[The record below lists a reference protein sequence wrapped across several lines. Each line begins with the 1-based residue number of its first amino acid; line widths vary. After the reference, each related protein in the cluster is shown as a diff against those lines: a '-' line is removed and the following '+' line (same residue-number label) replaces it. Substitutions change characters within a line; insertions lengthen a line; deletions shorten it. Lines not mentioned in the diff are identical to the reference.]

1 MGLITNKIYICLPFE
16 KEIDKLDWNGLS
28 TEEYN
33 GKTYYKIPSGGSG
46 RDVVK
51 KITFET
57 FKDNVTVTLNIVSSS
72 EGNWDFAYSCE
83 LDGPSGYNNAK
94 YKISGDNK
102 SITHEYVV
110 PTKGSHWIYIGY
122 IKDGSGDRYND
133 CGYFSIDDID
143 KEYVIR
149 QPKEVYLASD
159 KMNEITYG
167 SKKILEY
174 GKTNT
179 ISWETLTWDKSNNSY
194 TYNTNGP
201 IRIRYK
207 QTSVSSTSATL
218 NTSPSN
224 LPLNG
229 KIYKLDFY
237 PSIISNNTY
246 IMPYKID
253 LSDWDNS
260 YVNDMSS
267 MFSNCYAL
275 TYIDLSKFNTS
286 NVTNMYGMFSNCY
299 SLTNLD
305 VSGFNTSNVT
315 NISEMFAGTR
325 KINMIDMSK
334 WDLSKLYNG
343 NYESGGFGK
352 VFKGSYCENI
362 KLPNMNLKKKFNTY
376 YGNTFS
382 VLYGLKSLQAPELV
396 NSYTNNIKF
405 LFADD
410 NELYDVDMTDWD
422 FSNVAYAYGAFYGTK
437 ISNVS
442 VNLSNAKDSIYSMFR
457 FSYAD
462 SINISNLE
470 ISSKVT
476 DTKWMFGDT
485 KSTSIDFVDNNGNTK
500 FDTSGVTNMSYMFS
514 NSKNL
519 TTINGLNKLNTSNL
533 KDIGAMFYNC
543 NSLTSLNISDWDT
556 SNINSVTSWIRN
568 NDATGLFEYCFKLVD
583 LKLPR
588 KFITAKV
595 NNISG
600 MFNNTS
606 LTSLDLSDWDTSKV
620 YSMRHVFHNNPAL
633 ERLNLVGWDASRVS
647 DTSFMFENCT
657 ELTTLIDGHESE
669 PDVTIFNGL
678 THGIYLYDNSKLNY
692 ESVYALFR
700 GVSAD
705 GDSYYK
711 HIGLPKVMEG
721 KLDPDKVK
729 IAKDKGWNIKYS

>member
-1 MGLITNKIYICLPFE
+1 MGLKTNKIYICLHNE

-33 GKTYYKIPSGGSG
+33 GKTYYKIPGGGSES
-46 RDVVK
+46 DVFK

-57 FKDNVTVTLNIVSSS
+57 LKDNVTVTLNIVSSS
-72 EGNWDFAYSCE
+72 EERFDYAYASD
-83 LDGPSGYNNAK
+83 LDGYPRYYYAK
-94 YKISGDNK
+94 YEISGNNK
-102 SITHEYVV
+102 SITCEYVV
-110 PTKGSHWIYIGY
+110 PNKGSHWIYIGY
-122 IKDGSGDRYND
+122 KKDSTGNNYND
-133 CGYFSIDDID
+133 CGYFSIDNS
-143 KEYVIR
+143 EYVIR
-149 QPKEVYLASD
+149 QPKEVYIASD
-159 KMNEITYG
+159 KMDEITYG
-167 SKKILEY
+167 SKKIFEREL
-174 GKTNT
+174 TNT

-194 TYNTNGP
+194 TYNTKDRLTLYYVKQGYYNGEYTYLFNSP
-201 IRIRYK
+201 A
-207 QTSVSSTSATL
+207 STP
-218 NTSPSN
+218 NDN
-224 LPLNG
+224 
-229 KIYKLDFY
+229 KIKSMRFSGSYSGNSYNFTYKL
-237 PSIISNNTY
+237 
-246 IMPYKID
+246 D
-253 LSDWDNS
+253 LSDWDTSNIS
-260 YVNDMSS
+260 DMSS

-286 NVTNMYGMFSNCY
+286 NVNNMWGMFSNCY

-305 VSGFNTSNVT
+305 VSRFNTSNVT
-315 NISEMFAGTR
+315 SINEMFAGTG

-343 NYESGGFGK
+343 NYESSGFVK

-362 KLPNMNLKKKFNTY
+362 KLPNMNLKKEFNTY
-376 YGNTFS
+376 YGETFKY
-382 VLYGLKSLQAPELV
+382 LYGLKSLQAPELV

-405 LFADD
+405 MFAGDH
-410 NELYDVDMTDWD
+410 ELYDVDMSDWD
-422 FSNVAYAYGAFYGTK
+422 FSNVTYAYGAFYGTK

-442 VNLSNAKDSIYSMFR
+442 ANLVNAKDSIYSMFR

-476 DTKWMFGDT
+476 DTKYMFDNT
-485 KSTSIDFVDNNGNTK
+485 KSTTIDFVDNNGNTK

-519 TTINGLNKLNTSNL
+519 TAINGLNKLNTSNL

-543 NSLTSLNISDWDT
+543 NSLTSIDISDWDT
-556 SNINSVTSWIRN
+556 SNINNVTSRLN
-568 NDATGLFEYCFKLVD
+568 TNDMTGLFEYCFELVD

-595 NNISG
+595 HDISG
-600 MFNNTS
+600 MFNNTR

-620 YSMRHVFHNNPAL
+620 YSMRHVFHNSTAL
-633 ERLNLVGWDASRVS
+633 ERLNLVGWDASRTS
-647 DTSFMFENCT
+647 DTNWMFVNCT

-678 THGIYLYDNSKLNY
+678 THAIYLYDNSKLNY

-711 HIGLPKVMEG
+711 NIGLPKVMEG
-721 KLDPDKVK
+721 KLDADKVK
-729 IAKDKGWNIKYS
+729 IAKDKGWTITYK

>member
-16 KEIDKLDWNGLS
+16 KELDKLDWNGLS

-33 GKTYYKIPSGGSG
+33 GKTYYKIPSGGGGS
-46 RDVVK
+46 DVVK

-57 FKDNVTVTLNIVSSS
+57 IKDNVTVTLNIVSSS
-72 EGNWDFAYSCE
+72 ERNYDFAYACD
-83 LDGPSGYNNAK
+83 LDGNSGFNGAK
-94 YKISGDNK
+94 YKISGDNQ
-102 SITHEYVV
+102 SIACEYVV
-110 PTKGSHWIYIGY
+110 PNKGSHWIYIGY
-122 IKDGSGDRYND
+122 KKDYSGNQYND
-133 CGYFSIDDID
+133 CGYFSIDNSD

-167 SKKILEY
+167 SKKILEH
-174 GKTNT
+174 GLTNT

-194 TYNTNGP
+194 TYNTKDRLTLYYVKPGYYNGE
-201 IRIRYK
+201 Y
-207 QTSVSSTSATL
+207 TYLLVSPASTP
-218 NTSPSN
+218 NDN
-224 LPLNG
+224 
-229 KIYKLDFY
+229 KIKSMRFSGSYSGNSYNFTYKL
-237 PSIISNNTY
+237 
-246 IMPYKID
+246 D
-253 LSDWDNS
+253 LSDWDTSN
-260 YVNDMSS
+260 VTDMSR
-267 MFSNCYAL
+267 MFSNCHAL
-275 TYIDLSKFNTS
+275 TNLDVSKFNTS
-286 NVTNMYGMFSNCY
+286 NVTNIN
-299 SLTNLD
+299 
-305 VSGFNTSNVT
+305 
-315 NISEMFAGTR
+315 EMFAGTG

-334 WDLSKLYNG
+334 WDLSKLSNG
-343 NYESGGFGK
+343 NYESGGFAK

-362 KLPNMNLKKKFNTY
+362 KLPNMNLKKEFNTY

-382 VLYGLKSLQAPELV
+382 FLYGLKSLQAPELV
-396 NSYTNNIKF
+396 NSYTNNIRF
-405 LFADD
+405 LFAGDH
-410 NELYDVDMTDWD
+410 ELYDVDMSDWD
-422 FSNVAYAYGAFYGTK
+422 FSNVTYAYGAFYGTK

-457 FSYAD
+457 ESYAD

-485 KSTSIDFVDNNGNTK
+485 KSTTIDFVDSNGNTK
-500 FDTSGVTNMSYMFS
+500 FDTSGVTNMSYMFR

-543 NSLTSLNISDWDT
+543 NSLTSIDLSYWNT
-556 SNINSVTSWIRN
+556 SNINNVTSDLST
-568 NDATGLFEYCFKLVD
+568 NDKTGLFENCYNLVD

-588 KFITAKV
+588 KFITSKV
-595 NNISG
+595 RNISG
-600 MFNNTS
+600 MFNNTR
-606 LTSLDLSDWDTSKV
+606 LTSLDLSGWDTSNV
-620 YSMRHVFHNNPAL
+620 YSMRHVFHNSIAL

-647 DTSFMFENCT
+647 DTSWIFVNCT

-678 THGIYLYDNSKLNY
+678 KHNISLTDNSKLNY
-692 ESVYALFR
+692 ESIYALFR

-711 HIGLPKVMEG
+711 NINLPKVIQG
-721 KLDPDKVK
+721 KLDAAKVK
-729 IAKDKGWNIKYS
+729 IAKDKGWTIKYS

>member
-16 KEIDKLDWNGLS
+16 KEVDKLDWNGLS

-33 GKTYYKIPSGGSG
+33 GKTYYKIPSGGSSS
-46 RDVVK
+46 DVVK

-57 FKDNVTVTLNIVSSS
+57 LKNNVTVTLNIVSSS
-72 EGNWDFAYSCE
+72 ERSFDFAYACE
-83 LDGPSGYNNAK
+83 LDGTSGYSHAK

-110 PTKGSHWIYIGY
+110 PKKGNHWIYIGY
-122 IKDGSGDRYND
+122 RKDGSSNQYND
-133 CGYFSIDDID
+133 CGYFSIDNLN

-167 SKKILEY
+167 SKKILER
-174 GKTNT
+174 GFTNT
-179 ISWETLTWDKSNNSY
+179 ISWETLEWNKSNNSY
-194 TYNTNGP
+194 TYNTGGKLKLT
-201 IRIRYK
+201 YLGG
-207 QTSVSSTSATL
+207 STYL
-218 NTSPSN
+218 INSPEYMKNNIDYPRFYDINSYIGNSYN
-224 LPLNG
+224 L
-229 KIYKLDFY
+229 
-237 PSIISNNTY
+237 T
-246 IMPYKID
+246 YKID
-253 LSDWDNS
+253 LSDWDTSNI
-260 YVNDMSS
+260 NDMGG
-267 MFSNCYAL
+267 MFRNCYSL

-286 NVTNMYGMFSNCY
+286 KVNGMIAMFRNCY

-305 VSGFNTSNVT
+305 VSRFNTSNVAS
-315 NISEMFAGTR
+315 ISEMFAGTG

-334 WDLSKLYNG
+334 WHLSELNNG
-343 NYESGGFGK
+343 SNYESSGFGN

-376 YGNTFS
+376 YGDTFS
-382 VLYGLKSLQAPELV
+382 FLYGLKSLQAPELV
-396 NSYTNNIKF
+396 NSYTNNIRF
-405 LFADD
+405 MFADD
-410 NELYDVDMTDWD
+410 NKLYDVDMTDWD
-422 FSNVAYAYGAFYGTK
+422 FSNVTYAYGAFFGTK

-442 VNLSNAKDSIYSMFR
+442 ANLVNTKDSIYSMFR

-476 DTKWMFGDT
+476 DTKYMFGDT
-485 KSTSIDFVDNNGNTK
+485 KSTSIDFVDSNGNTK

-543 NSLTSLNISDWDT
+543 NSLTSIDISDWDT
-556 SNINSVTSWIRN
+556 SNINNVTSWKSN

-583 LKLPR
+583 LKLPK

-595 NNISG
+595 DNISG

-620 YSMRHVFHNNPAL
+620 YSMRHVFHNNTAL
-633 ERLNLVGWDASRVS
+633 ERLNLVGWDASRTG
-647 DTSFMFENCT
+647 DTSWIFANCT

-678 THGIYLYDNSKLNY
+678 KNGISLSDNTKLNY

-705 GDSYYK
+705 GDRYYK
-711 HIGLPKVMEG
+711 KIYLPKVMEG
-721 KLDPDKVK
+721 KLDAAKVK
-729 IAKDKGWNIKYS
+729 IATDKGWTVAYK

>member
-1 MGLITNKIYICLPFE
+1 MGIITNKIYICLPYE
-16 KEIDKLDWNGLS
+16 KEIDKLDWDGLS

-33 GKTYYKIPSGGSG
+33 GKTYYKIASGGG
-46 RDVVK
+46 AKDVVK

-57 FKDNVTVTLNIVSSS
+57 LKDNVTVTLNIVSSS
-72 EGNWDFAYSCE
+72 EARFDFAYACD
-83 LDGPSGYNNAK
+83 LDGTSGFSNAK

-122 IKDGSGDRYND
+122 KKDYSGDKYND
-133 CGYFSIDDID
+133 CGYFSIDNSD
-143 KEYVIR
+143 KEYVFT

-167 SKKILEY
+167 SKKILER
-174 GKTNT
+174 GFTNT

-194 TYNTNGP
+194 TYNTRGKLKLT
-201 IRIRYK
+201 Y
-207 QTSVSSTSATL
+207 SGGSTYL
-218 NTSPSN
+218 IKSPEYMKNNIDYPRFYNINSYSGNSYN
-224 LPLNG
+224 LT
-229 KIYKLDFY
+229 YKL
-237 PSIISNNTY
+237 
-246 IMPYKID
+246 D
-253 LSDWDNS
+253 LSDWDTSNIRAM
-260 YVNDMSS
+260 VG
-267 MFSNCYAL
+267 MFSNCYSL

-286 NVTNMYGMFSNCY
+286 NVDGMVAMFSNCY

-305 VSGFNTSNVT
+305 VSKFNTSNVAS
-315 NISEMFAGTR
+315 IAEMFAGTG
-325 KINMIDMSK
+325 KIKMIDMSK
-334 WDLSKLYNG
+334 WDLSELNNG
-343 NYESGGFGK
+343 SNYENSGFGK

-376 YGNTFS
+376 YGDTFS
-382 VLYGLKSLQAPELV
+382 FLYGLKSLQAPELV

-405 LFADD
+405 MFADD
-410 NELYDVDMTDWD
+410 NKLYDVNMSDWD

-442 VNLSNAKDSIYSMFR
+442 ANLVNAKYSIYSMFR

-476 DTKWMFGDT
+476 DTRWMFGDT
-485 KSTSIDFVDNNGNTK
+485 KSTTIDFVDNNGNTK
-500 FDTSGVTNMSYMFS
+500 FDTSGVTNMSYMFM

-543 NSLTSLNISDWDT
+543 NSLTSIDISDWDT
-556 SNINSVTSWIRN
+556 SNINNVTSWLST
-568 NDATGLFEYCFKLVD
+568 NDAKGLFEYCFKLVD

-595 NNISG
+595 NDISG
-600 MFNNTS
+600 MFNNTR
-606 LTSLDLSDWDTSKV
+606 LKSLDLSGWDTSNV
-620 YSMRHVFHNNPAL
+620 YSMRHVFHNSSAL
-633 ERLNLVGWDASRVS
+633 KRLNLVGWDASRVS
-647 DTSFMFENCT
+647 DTSWIFANCT

-678 THGIYLYDNSKLNY
+678 KYNISLTDNSKLNY
-692 ESVYALFR
+692 ESIYALFR
-700 GVSAD
+700 GLSAD
-705 GDSYYK
+705 GDRYYK
-711 HIGLPKVMEG
+711 NIYLPKVMQG
-721 KLDPDKVK
+721 KLDADKVK
-729 IAKDKGWNIKYS
+729 IAKDKGWTIKYS

>member
-1 MGLITNKIYICLPFE
+1 MAIITNKIYICLPYE
-16 KEIDKLDWNGLS
+16 KEVDKLDWDGLS

-33 GKTYYKIPSGGSG
+33 SKTYYKIPGGGSSS
-46 RDVVK
+46 DVVK

-57 FKDNVTVTLNIVSSS
+57 LKDNVTVTLNIVSSS
-72 EGNWDFAYSCE
+72 EQNWDFAYACD
-83 LDGPSGYNNAK
+83 LDGNSKFNNAK
-94 YKISGDNK
+94 YKISGDNQ
-102 SITHEYVV
+102 SITCEYVV
-110 PTKGSHWIYIGY
+110 PNKGSHWIYIGY
-122 IKDGSGDRYND
+122 RKDSSGNYYND
-133 CGYFSIDDID
+133 CGYFSIDVID

-149 QPKEVYLASD
+149 QPKEVYLASN

-174 GKTNT
+174 GLTNT
-179 ISWETLTWDKSNNSY
+179 ISWETLEWNKLNNSY
-194 TYNTNGP
+194 TYNTGGKLKLT
-201 IRIRYK
+201 YLGG
-207 QTSVSSTSATL
+207 STYL
-218 NTSPSN
+218 IKSPEYMKNNIDYPRFYNINSYSGNSYN
-224 LPLNG
+224 LT
-229 KIYKLDFY
+229 YKL
-237 PSIISNNTY
+237 
-246 IMPYKID
+246 D
-253 LSDWDNS
+253 LSDWDTSNIKS
-260 YVNDMSS
+260 MYS
-267 MFSNCYAL
+267 MFKDCYAL

-286 NVTNMYGMFSNCY
+286 KVDGMGAMFSNCY

-305 VSGFNTSNVT
+305 VSRFNTSNVT
-315 NISEMFAGTR
+315 TIREMFSGTR

-334 WDLSKLYNG
+334 WDLSKLG
-343 NYESGGFGK
+343 DNYDAFK
-352 VFKGSYCENI
+352 DVFKGSYCENI

-382 VLYGLKSLQAPELV
+382 FLYGLKSLQAPELV

-422 FSNVAYAYGAFYGTK
+422 FSNVTYAYGAFYGTK

-442 VNLSNAKDSIYSMFR
+442 ANLSNAKDSIYSMFR
-457 FSYAD
+457 LSYAN

-476 DTKWMFGDT
+476 DAKWMFGDT

-500 FDTSGVTNMSYMFS
+500 FDTSGVTNMSYMFM

-519 TTINGLNKLNTSNL
+519 TTINGLNKLNTSSL
-533 KDIGAMFYNC
+533 KDIGAMFSNC
-543 NSLTSLNISDWDT
+543 NSLTSLDLSDWDT
-556 SNINSVTSWIRN
+556 SNINNVTSWLST

-600 MFNNTS
+600 MFNNTR
-606 LTSLDLSDWDTSKV
+606 LTSLDLSDWDTSNV
-620 YSMRHVFHNNPAL
+620 YNMRHLFHNSTAL
-633 ERLNLVGWDASRVS
+633 ERLNLAGWDASRVS
-647 DTSFMFENCT
+647 DTSWIFSNCT
-657 ELTTLIDGHESE
+657 ELTTLIDGHESD
-669 PDVTIFNGL
+669 PNVSIFNGL
-678 THGIYLYDNSKLNY
+678 KNSSISLEHLTKLNY

-705 GDSYYK
+705 GDRYYK
-711 HIGLPKVMEG
+711 KIYLPKVMEG
-721 KLDPDKVK
+721 KLDATKVK
-729 IAKDKGWNIKYS
+729 IATDKDWTIRYV

>member
-16 KEIDKLDWNGLS
+16 KELDKLDWNGLS

-46 RDVVK
+46 KDVVK

-57 FKDNVTVTLNIVSSS
+57 LYDNVTVTLNIVSSS
-72 EGNWDFAYSCE
+72 EQRFDFAYACD
-83 LDGPSGYNNAK
+83 LDGHSGYSNAK
-94 YKISGDNK
+94 YKISGNNQ

-110 PTKGSHWIYIGY
+110 PKKGSHWIYIGY
-122 IKDGSGDRYND
+122 RKDGSGNYYND
-133 CGYFSIDDID
+133 CGYFSIDNST
-143 KEYVIR
+143 KEYAIR

-167 SKKILEY
+167 SKKILEH
-174 GKTNT
+174 GLTNT

-194 TYNTNGP
+194 TYNTGGKLKLT
-201 IRIRYK
+201 YLGG
-207 QTSVSSTSATL
+207 STYL
-218 NTSPSN
+218 INSPEYMKNNIDYPRFYDINSYSGNSYN
-224 LPLNG
+224 L
-229 KIYKLDFY
+229 
-237 PSIISNNTY
+237 T
-246 IMPYKID
+246 YKID
-253 LSDWDNS
+253 LSDWD
-260 YVNDMSS
+260 
-267 MFSNCYAL
+267 
-275 TYIDLSKFNTS
+275 TS
-286 NVTNMYGMFSNCY
+286 NIRNMGGMFSNCY
-299 SLTNLD
+299 SLTYINL
-305 VSGFNTSNVT
+305 SKFNTSNVDSMNAMFSNCYALT
-315 NISEMFAGTR
+315 NLDVSKFNTSNLASIEEMFAGTG

-334 WDLSKLYNG
+334 WDLSKLNNG
-343 NYESGGFGK
+343 SNYESSGFGK

-376 YGNTFS
+376 YGDTFGF
-382 VLYGLKSLQAPELV
+382 LHRLKSLQAPELV

-410 NELYDVDMTDWD
+410 NELYDVNMSDWD
-422 FSNVAYAYGAFYGTK
+422 FSNVTYAYGAFYGTK

-442 VNLSNAKDSIYSMFR
+442 ANLVNAKDSIYSMFR

-476 DTKWMFGDT
+476 DTKYMFADT
-485 KSTSIDFVDNNGNTK
+485 KSTSIDFVDSNGNTK
-500 FDTSGVTNMSYMFS
+500 FDTSGVTNMSYMFM

-519 TTINGLNKLNTSNL
+519 TTINGLSKLNTSNL

-543 NSLTSLNISDWDT
+543 NNLTSIDISYWDT
-556 SNINSVTSWIRN
+556 SNINNVTSRLSS
-568 NDATGLFEYCFKLVD
+568 NDMTGLFEYCFKLVD

-588 KFITAKV
+588 KFITANV
-595 NNISG
+595 DNISG

-606 LTSLDLSDWDTSKV
+606 LTSLDLSYWDTSKV
-620 YSMRHVFHNNPAL
+620 YSMRHVFHNSITL

-647 DTSFMFENCT
+647 DTSWIFSNCT

-678 THGIYLYDNSKLNY
+678 THSISLSDSSKLNY

-705 GDSYYK
+705 GDRYYK
-711 HIGLPKVMEG
+711 YIYLPKVMEG
-721 KLDPDKVK
+721 KLDADKVK
-729 IAKDKGWNIKYS
+729 IATDKGWTVRYN

>member
-16 KEIDKLDWNGLS
+16 KEIDKLDWDGLS

-46 RDVVK
+46 EDVVK

-57 FKDNVTVTLNIVSSS
+57 LYDNVTVTLNIVSSS
-72 EGNWDFAYSCE
+72 EKGFDIAYACY
-83 LDGPSGYNNAK
+83 LDGNGGYNN
-94 YKISGDNK
+94 YRYSISGDNQ
-102 SITHEYVV
+102 SITCEYVV
-110 PTKGSHWIYIGY
+110 PKKGSHWIYIGY
-122 IKDGSGDRYND
+122 RKDYSGNKYND
-133 CGYFSIDDID
+133 CGYFSIDNSD

-149 QPKEVYLASD
+149 QPKEVYIASN
-159 KMNEITYG
+159 KMDEITYG
-167 SKKILEY
+167 SKKILEH
-174 GKTNT
+174 GLTNT
-179 ISWETLTWDKSNNSY
+179 ISWETLEWNKSNNSY
-194 TYNTNGP
+194 TYNTGGKLKLT
-201 IRIRYK
+201 YLGG
-207 QTSVSSTSATL
+207 STYL
-218 NTSPSN
+218 INSPEYMKNNINYPRFYDINSYSGNSYN
-224 LPLNG
+224 LT
-229 KIYKLDFY
+229 YKL
-237 PSIISNNTY
+237 
-246 IMPYKID
+246 D
-253 LSDWDNS
+253 LSDWDTSNIR
-260 YVNDMSS
+260 NMGG
-267 MFSNCYAL
+267 MFSNCYSL

-286 NVTNMYGMFSNCY
+286 NVDGMGGMFSNCY

-305 VSGFNTSNVT
+305 VSKFNTSKVAS
-315 NISEMFAGTR
+315 ISEMFAGTG

-334 WDLSKLYNG
+334 WDLSELDTG
-343 NYESGGFGK
+343 SNYENSGIGN

-376 YGNTFS
+376 YGDTFS
-382 VLYGLKSLQAPELV
+382 FLYRLKSLQAPELV
-396 NSYTNNIKF
+396 NSYTNNIRF

-437 ISNVS
+437 INNVS

-476 DTKWMFGDT
+476 DTKYMFADT

-500 FDTSGVTNMSYMFS
+500 FDTSGVTNMTYMFS

-543 NSLTSLNISDWDT
+543 NSLTSIDLSDWDT
-556 SNINSVTSWIRN
+556 SNINNVTARITN
-568 NDATGLFEYCFKLVD
+568 NDMTGLFEYCFKLSD

-600 MFNNTS
+600 MFNNTR

-620 YSMRHVFHNNPAL
+620 YSMRHVFHNNTAL

-647 DTSFMFENCT
+647 DTGFMFANCT

-705 GDSYYK
+705 GDRYYK
-711 HIGLPKVMEG
+711 YIGLPKVMEG

-729 IAKDKGWNIKYS
+729 IAKDKDWTIKYS

>member
-1 MGLITNKIYICLPFE
+1 MGFITNKIYICLPFE
-16 KEIDKLDWNGLS
+16 KEVDKLDWDGLS

-33 GKTYYKIPSGGSG
+33 GKTYYKIPSGGNSS
-46 RDVVK
+46 DVVK

-57 FKDNVTVTLNIVSSS
+57 LKDNVTVTLNIVSSS
-72 EGNWDFAYSCE
+72 EQWFDYAYASD
-83 LDGPSGYNNAK
+83 LDGTSGYRNAK
-94 YKISGDNK
+94 YKISGNNQ

-110 PTKGSHWIYIGY
+110 PNKGSHWIYIGY
-122 IKDGSGDRYND
+122 RKDSSGNSYND
-133 CGYFSIDDID
+133 CGYFSIDNLD

-167 SKKILEY
+167 SKKILER
-174 GKTNT
+174 GLTNT

-194 TYNTNGP
+194 TYNTRGKLKLT
-201 IRIRYK
+201 Y
-207 QTSVSSTSATL
+207 SGGSTYL
-218 NTSPSN
+218 INSPEYMKNNINYPRFYNINSYSGNSYN
-224 LPLNG
+224 LT
-229 KIYKLDFY
+229 YKL
-237 PSIISNNTY
+237 
-246 IMPYKID
+246 D
-253 LSDWDNS
+253 LSDWDTS
-260 YVNDMSS
+260 KIKYMDS
-267 MFSNCYAL
+267 MFRDCHAL
-275 TYIDLSKFNTS
+275 TYINLSKFNTY
-286 NVTNMYGMFSNCY
+286 NVDTMAGMFSNCY

-305 VSGFNTSNVT
+305 VSKFNTSNVAS
-315 NISEMFAGTR
+315 ISEMFAGTG

-334 WDLSKLYNG
+334 WDLSELNNG
-343 NYESGGFGK
+343 SNYENSGFGK

-382 VLYGLKSLQAPELV
+382 FLYGLKSLQAPELV

-410 NELYDVDMTDWD
+410 NKLYDVDMSDWD
-422 FSNVAYAYGAFYGTK
+422 FSNVTYAYGAFYGTK

-442 VNLSNAKDSIYSMFR
+442 ANLVNAKDSIYSMFR

-476 DTKWMFGDT
+476 DTRWMFGDT
-485 KSTSIDFVDNNGNTK
+485 KSTTIDFVDNNSNTK
-500 FDTSGVTNMSYMFS
+500 FDTSGVTNMSYMFM

-543 NSLTSLNISDWDT
+543 NSLTSIDISDWDT
-556 SNINSVTSWIRN
+556 SNINNVTSRLN
-568 NDATGLFEYCFKLVD
+568 TSDMTGLFEYCFKLVD

-595 NNISG
+595 NDISG
-600 MFNNTS
+600 MFNNTG
-606 LTSLDLSDWDTSKV
+606 LTSLDLSDWDTSNV
-620 YSMRHVFHNNPAL
+620 YDMRHVFHNCSAL
-633 ERLNLVGWDASRVS
+633 ERLNLVGWNASRVS
-647 DTSFMFENCT
+647 DTSWIFVNCN

-678 THGIYLYDNSKLNY
+678 KYSISLTYNSKLNY

-705 GDSYYK
+705 GDRYYK
-711 HIGLPKVMEG
+711 NIYLPKVMQG

-729 IAKDKGWNIKYS
+729 IAKDKDWTIKYQ

>member
-1 MGLITNKIYICLPFE
+1 MGLITNKIYICLPVE
-16 KEIDKLDWNGLS
+16 KEIDKLDWDGLS

-33 GKTYYKIPSGGSG
+33 GKTYYKIPSGGRSS
-46 RDVVK
+46 DVVK

-57 FKDNVTVTLNIVSSS
+57 LKDNVTVTLNIVSSS
-72 EGNWDFAYSCE
+72 EQGCDFVYACY
-83 LDGPSGYNNAK
+83 LDGNGGYNN
-94 YKISGDNK
+94 YKHSISGNNQSK
-102 SITHEYVV
+102 TCEYVV
-110 PTKGSHWIYIGY
+110 PNKGSHWIYIGY
-122 IKDGSGDRYND
+122 RKDYSGNSYND
-133 CGYFSIDDID
+133 CGYFSIDAMD

-167 SKKILEY
+167 SKKILEH
-174 GKTNT
+174 GLTNT
-179 ISWETLTWDKSNNSY
+179 ISWETLEWNKLNNSY
-194 TYNTNGP
+194 TYNTGGKLKLT
-201 IRIRYK
+201 YL
-207 QTSVSSTSATL
+207 TGSTYL
-218 NTSPSN
+218 IKSPEYMKNNINYPRFYDINSYSGNSYN
-224 LPLNG
+224 LT
-229 KIYKLDFY
+229 YKL
-237 PSIISNNTY
+237 
-246 IMPYKID
+246 D
-253 LSDWDNS
+253 LSDWDTSNIK
-260 YVNDMSS
+260 NMGG
-267 MFSNCYAL
+267 MFMDCYSL
-275 TYIDLSKFNTS
+275 TYIDLSNFNTS
-286 NVTNMYGMFSNCY
+286 KVNGMNNMFSNCY

-305 VSGFNTSNVT
+305 VSKFNTSNVT
-315 NISEMFAGTR
+315 NISEMFAGTG

-334 WDLSKLYNG
+334 WDLSKLYND
-343 NYESGGFGK
+343 NYQSGGFGK
-352 VFKGSYCENI
+352 VFTGSYCENI

-376 YGNTFS
+376 YGNTFAF
-382 VLYGLKSLQAPELV
+382 LYGLKSLQAPELV

-405 LFADD
+405 MFADD

-442 VNLSNAKDSIYSMFR
+442 ANLSNAKDSIYSMFR

-485 KSTSIDFVDNNGNTK
+485 KSTSIDFVDNSGNTK

-543 NSLTSLNISDWDT
+543 NSLTSIDISGWDT
-556 SNINSVTSWIRN
+556 SNINNVTSRLST
-568 NDATGLFEYCFKLVD
+568 NDMTGLFEKCFNLVD

-588 KFITAKV
+588 KFITVKV
-595 NNISG
+595 GDISG

-606 LTSLDLSDWDTSKV
+606 LTSLDLSGWDTSNV
-620 YSMRHVFHNNPAL
+620 YNMRHLFHNSTAL
-633 ERLNLVGWDASRVS
+633 ERLNLVGWNASRVS
-647 DTSFMFENCT
+647 DTSWIFSNCT

-678 THGIYLYDNSKLNY
+678 THSISLSDSSKLNY

-705 GDSYYK
+705 GDRYYK
-711 HIGLPKVMEG
+711 YIYLPKVMEG
-721 KLDPDKVK
+721 KLDATKVK
-729 IAKDKGWNIKYS
+729 IAKDKGWTINYS

>member
-1 MGLITNKIYICLPFE
+1 MGIITNKIYICLPFE
-16 KEIDKLDWNGLS
+16 KELDKLYWNGLS

-33 GKTYYKIPSGGSG
+33 GKTYYKIPGGGNGS
-46 RDVVK
+46 DVVK

-57 FKDNVTVTLNIVSSS
+57 LYDNVTVKLNIVSSS
-72 EGNWDFAYSCE
+72 ERNFDFAYACE
-83 LDGPSGYNNAK
+83 LDGTSGYRKAK

-102 SITHEYVV
+102 SITCEYVV
-110 PTKGSHWIYIGY
+110 PNKGAHWIYIGY
-122 IKDGSGDRYND
+122 RKNYSGNQYND
-133 CGYFSIDDID
+133 CGYFSIDDSD
-143 KEYVIR
+143 KEYAIR
-149 QPKEVYLASD
+149 QPKEVYLASN
-159 KMNEITYG
+159 KMSEITYG
-167 SKKILEY
+167 SKKILER
-174 GKTNT
+174 GFTNT

-194 TYNTNGP
+194 TYNTKGKLKLT
-201 IRIRYK
+201 Y
-207 QTSVSSTSATL
+207 SGGSTYL
-218 NTSPSN
+218 INSPEYMKNNIDYPRFYDINSYSGNSYN
-224 LPLNG
+224 LT
-229 KIYKLDFY
+229 YKL
-237 PSIISNNTY
+237 
-246 IMPYKID
+246 D
-253 LSDWDNS
+253 LSDWDTSNIRS
-260 YVNDMSS
+260 MGG
-267 MFSNCYAL
+267 MFSNCYSL

-286 NVTNMYGMFSNCY
+286 KVGGMSGMFSNCY
-299 SLTNLD
+299 SLTYIDLSN
-305 VSGFNTSNVT
+305 FNTSNVAS
-315 NISEMFAGTR
+315 IAEMFAGTG

-334 WDLSKLYNG
+334 FDLSELNNG
-343 NYESGGFGK
+343 SNYENSGFGK

-376 YGNTFS
+376 YGDTFS
-382 VLYGLKSLQAPELV
+382 FLYGLKSLQAPELV
-396 NSYTNNIKF
+396 NSYTNNIRF

-410 NELYDVDMTDWD
+410 NELYDVDMSDWD
-422 FSNVAYAYGAFYGTK
+422 FSNVTYAYGAFYGTK

-470 ISSKVT
+470 ISNKVT
-476 DTKWMFGDT
+476 DTKYMFDNT
-485 KSTSIDFVDNNGNTK
+485 KSTTIDFVDSNGNTK

-543 NSLTSLNISDWDT
+543 NSLTSIDISDWDI
-556 SNINSVTSWIRN
+556 SNINNVRSRITDDN
-568 NDATGLFEYCFKLVD
+568 GGLFENCFKLVD

-595 NNISG
+595 NNIEG
-600 MFNNTS
+600 MFNNTR
-606 LTSLDLSDWDTSKV
+606 LTSLDLSDWDTSNV
-620 YSMRHVFHNNPAL
+620 YSMRHLFHNDTAL
-633 ERLNLVGWDASRVS
+633 ERLNLVGWDASRTS
-647 DTSFMFENCT
+647 DTSWIFANCT

-678 THGIYLYDNSKLNY
+678 KYNISLSSNSKLNY

-705 GDSYYK
+705 GDRYYK
-711 HIGLPKVMEG
+711 NIYLPKVMQG

-729 IAKDKGWNIKYS
+729 IAKDKDWTIKYS

>member
-1 MGLITNKIYICLPFE
+1 MGIITNKIYICLPYE
-16 KEIDKLDWNGLS
+16 KEVDKLDWDGLS

-33 GKTYYKIPSGGSG
+33 GKTYYKIPGGGNGS
-46 RDVVK
+46 DVVK

-57 FKDNVTVTLNIVSSS
+57 LYDNVTVKLNIVSSS
-72 EGNWDFAYSCE
+72 ERNFDFAYACE
-83 LDGPSGYNNAK
+83 LDGTSGYRKAK

-102 SITHEYVV
+102 SITCEYVV
-110 PTKGSHWIYIGY
+110 PNKGAHWIYIGY
-122 IKDGSGDRYND
+122 RKDSSGNQYND
-133 CGYFSIDDID
+133 CGYFSIDDSD
-143 KEYVIR
+143 KEYAIR
-149 QPKEVYLASD
+149 QPKEVYLASN
-159 KMNEITYG
+159 KMSEITYG
-167 SKKILEY
+167 SKKILER
-174 GKTNT
+174 GFTNT

-194 TYNTNGP
+194 TYNTKGKLKLT
-201 IRIRYK
+201 Y
-207 QTSVSSTSATL
+207 SGGSTYL
-218 NTSPSN
+218 INSPEYMKNNIDYPRFYDINSYSGNSYN
-224 LPLNG
+224 LT
-229 KIYKLDFY
+229 YKL
-237 PSIISNNTY
+237 
-246 IMPYKID
+246 D
-253 LSDWDNS
+253 LSDWDTSNIRS
-260 YVNDMSS
+260 MGG
-267 MFSNCYAL
+267 MFSNCYSL

-286 NVTNMYGMFSNCY
+286 KVGGMSGMFSNCY
-299 SLTNLD
+299 SLTYIDLSN
-305 VSGFNTSNVT
+305 FNTSNVAS
-315 NISEMFAGTR
+315 IAEMFAGTG

-334 WDLSKLYNG
+334 FDLSELNNG
-343 NYESGGFGK
+343 SNYENSGFGK

-376 YGNTFS
+376 YGDTFS
-382 VLYGLKSLQAPELV
+382 FLYGLKSLQAPELV
-396 NSYTNNIKF
+396 NSYTNNIRF

-410 NELYDVDMTDWD
+410 NELYDVDMSDWD
-422 FSNVAYAYGAFYGTK
+422 FSNVTYAYGAFYGTK

-470 ISSKVT
+470 ISNKVT
-476 DTKWMFGDT
+476 DTKYMFDNT
-485 KSTSIDFVDNNGNTK
+485 KSTTIDFVDSNGNTK

-543 NSLTSLNISDWDT
+543 NSLTSIDISDWDI
-556 SNINSVTSWIRN
+556 SNINNVRSRITDDN
-568 NDATGLFEYCFKLVD
+568 GGLFENCFKLVD

-595 NNISG
+595 NNIGG
-600 MFNNTS
+600 MFNNTI
-606 LTSLDLSDWDTSKV
+606 LTSLDLSDWDTSNV
-620 YSMRHVFHNNPAL
+620 YSMRHLFHNDTAL
-633 ERLNLVGWDASRVS
+633 ERLNLVGWDASRTS
-647 DTSFMFENCT
+647 DTSWIFANCT

-678 THGIYLYDNSKLNY
+678 KYNISLTDNSKLNY

-705 GDSYYK
+705 GDRYYK
-711 HIGLPKVMEG
+711 NIYLPKVMEG

-729 IAKDKGWNIKYS
+729 IATDKEWTIKYS